1 MPDLRRLGHLA
12 VGTALTSRAG
22 TRFHLLLDRLS
33 AGRLFGSVRGL
44 RTVVLTTTGRRS
56 GRRVE
61 APLSALE
68 DAGGWVVAA
77 SNGGRDHPPAWLLNL
92 RADPRAELRVNG
104 RRGRLPSVIWTSFQR
119 LPALS
124 SVSVNSSQVHSTT
137 ASSGAGCGKLPAMP
151 ADLPLLL
158 MIESDERPG
167 LSNRYGACCRS
178 EGYPGGQ
185 AGSSSRHYE
194 HLSVHHEVPTA
205 QPTSSL
211 WGAADSVVPVATA
224 GSTAQGIAPN
234 GCSHSSTPGRT
245 PPASRANRCM
255 RGAMRSSTV
264 SGP

>member
-104 RRGRLPSVIWTSFQR
+104 RRIPVTARETDDAERVRLWARIVASYGGYETYRRRTSREIPLVR
-119 LPALS
+119 LEPVEPA
-124 SVSVNSSQVHSTT
+124 
-137 ASSGAGCGKLPAMP
+137 
-151 ADLPLLL
+151 
-158 MIESDERPG
+158 
-167 LSNRYGACCRS
+167 
-178 EGYPGGQ
+178 
-185 AGSSSRHYE
+185 
-194 HLSVHHEVPTA
+194 
-205 QPTSSL
+205 
-211 WGAADSVVPVATA
+211 
-224 GSTAQGIAPN
+224 
-234 GCSHSSTPGRT
+234 
-245 PPASRANRCM
+245 
-255 RGAMRSSTV
+255 
-264 SGP
+264 

>member
-1 MPDLRRLGHLA
+1 MPDLRRIGHLA

-104 RRGRLPSVIWTSFQR
+104 RPTSAKALALHLAGTGLGRGGYAVVGQGEG
-119 LPALS
+119 
-124 SVSVNSSQVHSTT
+124 
-137 ASSGAGCGKLPAMP
+137 GAGLESPEAQ
-151 ADLPLLL
+151 LLAHL
-158 MIESDERPG
+158 EEAAG
-167 LSNRYGACCRS
+167 LR
-178 EGYPGGQ
+178 Q
-185 AGSSSRHYE
+185 
-194 HLSVHHEVPTA
+194 
-205 QPTSSL
+205 
-211 WGAADSVVPVATA
+211 
-224 GSTAQGIAPN
+224 I
-234 GCSHSSTPGRT
+234 GR
-245 PPASRANRCM
+245 AH
-255 RGAMRSSTV
+255 V
-264 SGP
+264 